1 MRITSTKNA
10 GYNSLPEIAA
20 APKNYY
26 QNLLY
31 PQKIYDLRY
40 AYFISIIMKKSRV
53 DAAAAAVKSKAVA
66 PKPNPRWGREEE
78 TEIFAKKVRLF
89 RQGKIS
95 DDDFRRFRLQHG
107 AYGSRLRMDYSMV
120 RIKVPGGEMTPEQIE
135 KIASLS
141 EAFSIGSAH
150 VSTRQNIQL
159 HWVQLEDVS
168 EVMRGLVEVG
178 LTTREACGNTVR
190 NVMCS
195 HFAGVCPSEAFDATP
210 YAKAIARF
218 LLRNPMCQNLPRK
231 FKINFACCDSHGLVR
246 IADIGLV
253 PAVKKVPLSSSPS
266 STQKTTEE
274 NERSDT
280 IRGFKIYLGG
290 GLGAASF
297 IGHLLEDFTP
307 EERILATCMATIR
320 LFDRHGN
327 RENMARN
334 RMRYLVHEMGWEKF
348 QRMVLKERSIVE
360 MTTSYSTEQLFDVKS
375 HEDTGLVLQQQQ
387 QQQQQSNASASRI
400 MVAATNTRPTKLPM
414 LNGNIT
420 KDSPAFDRWLHTNA
434 VPQKQE
440 RYFTVFITLGAGDIT
455 ASQLRVLASAIRDY
469 SAEGV
474 ARNTPQQNFALR
486 YVRETDLPNLYERL
500 ASAGL
505 SNPGALTIASAVG
518 CSGTT
523 SCNLAITNSHRLA
536 KEVQRK
542 FLELRLD
549 TDDSLRDATI
559 KISGCPNSCGQHE
572 IATIGFFGGATRMN
586 NTMTPTYTMLFG
598 GSAGEAGELGRAIM
612 RVPAKRVID
621 TTLKIIELY
630 KNERGQVEVATAA
643 SPSGGLGDG
652 DKDDDDDSEEK
663 NYHQY
668 ETLHQWII
676 RLVKG
681 QGSGSIKNIE
691 DMKAALTEVTQ
702 LPSPEQNSDA
712 YQDYGSDSRFTAKTA
727 RGECAA

>member
-1 MRITSTKNA
+1 
-10 GYNSLPEIAA
+10 
-20 APKNYY
+20 
-26 QNLLY
+26 
-31 PQKIYDLRY
+31 
-40 AYFISIIMKKSRV
+40 MKKLKVTAS
-53 DAAAAAVKSKAVA
+53 AVKSKSAA

-78 TEIFAKKVRLF
+78 TEIFAKNVRLF

-95 DDDFRRFRLQHG
+95 EDDFRRFRLQHG

-120 RIKVPGGEMTPEQIE
+120 RIKVPGGEITPEQIE

-195 HFAGVCPSEAFDATP
+195 HFSGVCPSEAFDVTP

-231 FKINFACCDSHGLVR
+231 FKINFSCCDSHGLVR
-246 IADIGLV
+246 VADIGLV
-253 PAVKKVPLSSSPS
+253 PIVKKSPS
-266 STQKTTEE
+266 ETTTRMKTENPEE
-274 NERSDT
+274 E

-307 EERILATCMATIR
+307 EDRLLATCMATIR

-348 QRMVLKERSIVE
+348 QKMVLKERSIVE
-360 MTTSYSTEQLFDVKS
+360 MTTSYLTKQLFDVKS
-375 HEDTGLVLQQQQ
+375 HEDTRQLPKPSGRVTT
-387 QQQQQSNASASRI
+387 
-400 MVAATNTRPTKLPM
+400 MTKLPM
-414 LNGNIT
+414 LKGNVT
-420 KDSPAFDRWLHTNA
+420 KDSPGFERWLHTNA
-434 VPQKQE
+434 VRQKQE
-440 RYFTVFITLGAGDIT
+440 GYFTAFVTLGAGDIT
-455 ASQLRVLASAIRDY
+455 ASQLRTLASVIRDY

-474 ARNTPQQNFALR
+474 ARNTPQQNFAIR
-486 YVRETDLPNLYERL
+486 YVRETDLTNLYEKL
-500 ASAGL
+500 TSAGL
-505 SNPGALTIASAVG
+505 ANPGALTIASAVG

-542 FLELRLD
+542 FLELGLD
-549 TDDSLRDATI
+549 VDDTLRDATI

-572 IATIGFFGGATRMN
+572 IATIGFFGGAARVN

-598 GSAGEAGELGRAIM
+598 GSAGEAGELGRSLM

-630 KNERGQVEVATAA
+630 KNEREVAGSTA
-643 SPSGGLGDG
+643 GN
-652 DKDDDDDSEEK
+652 SEEQ
-663 NYHQY
+663 YHDSRY

-691 DMKAALTEVTQ
+691 DMKAALAQVVQ
-702 LPSPEQNSDA
+702 LPSPQQEPDA
-712 YQDYGSDSRFTAKTA
+712 YRDYGSDSHFTAKTA

>member
-1 MRITSTKNA
+1 
-10 GYNSLPEIAA
+10 
-20 APKNYY
+20 
-26 QNLLY
+26 
-31 PQKIYDLRY
+31 
-40 AYFISIIMKKSRV
+40 MKKSRV
-53 DAAAAAVKSKAVA
+53 AAVNSKPS

-78 TEIFAKKVRLF
+78 TEIFAKNVRLF

-120 RIKVPGGEMTPEQIE
+120 RIKVPGGEITPEQLD

-195 HFAGVCPSEAFDATP
+195 HFAGVCPREAFDATP

-231 FKINFACCDSHGLVR
+231 FKINFSCCDDHGLVR
-246 IADIGLV
+246 VADIGLV
-253 PAVKKVPLSSSPS
+253 PTVKKLSSSSS
-266 STQKTTEE
+266 STMTTTENSGE
-274 NERSDT
+274 T

-297 IGHLLEDFTP
+297 IGHLLEEFTP
-307 EERILATCMATIR
+307 EHRLLATCMATIR

-334 RMRYLVHEMGWEKF
+334 RMRYLVHEMGWERF
-348 QRMVLKERSIVE
+348 QKMVLKERSIVE

-375 HEDTGLVLQQQQ
+375 HEDIRQLPK
-387 QQQQQSNASASRI
+387 ASGTI
-400 MVAATNTRPTKLPM
+400 TTMTKLPM
-414 LNGNIT
+414 LNVNVT
-420 KDSPAFDRWLHTNA
+420 KDSPGFDRWLHTNA

-440 RYFTVFITLGAGDIT
+440 GYFTAFITLGAGDIT

-469 SAEGV
+469 SAESV

-486 YVRETDLPNLYERL
+486 YVRETDLPNLYEKL

-505 SNPGALTIASAVG
+505 ANPGALTIASAVG

-542 FLELRLD
+542 FLELGLD
-549 TDDSLRDATI
+549 IDDSLRDATI

-598 GSAGEAGELGRAIM
+598 GSAGEAGELGRAVM

-630 KNERGQVEVATAA
+630 KNERTTATTA
-643 SPSGGLGDG
+643 GGDG
-652 DKDDDDDSEEK
+652 DDDDH
-663 NYHQY
+663 HQ
-668 ETLHQWII
+668 ESLHQWII
-676 RLVKG
+676 RLIKG
-681 QGSGSIKNIE
+681 QGSGSIKNLE
-691 DMKAALTEVTQ
+691 DIKAALAQVIQ
-702 LPSPEQNSDA
+702 LPSPQHDSDA
-712 YQDYGSDSRFTAKTA
+712 YRDYGSDSNFTAKTA

>member
-1 MRITSTKNA
+1 
-10 GYNSLPEIAA
+10 
-20 APKNYY
+20 
-26 QNLLY
+26 
-31 PQKIYDLRY
+31 
-40 AYFISIIMKKSRV
+40 MKKSRV
-53 DAAAAAVKSKAVA
+53 AAVNSKPS

-78 TEIFAKKVRLF
+78 TELFAKNVRLF

-120 RIKVPGGEMTPEQIE
+120 RIKVPGGEITPEQLE

-195 HFAGVCPSEAFDATP
+195 HFAGVCPREAFDATP

-231 FKINFACCDSHGLVR
+231 FKINFSCCDDHGLVR
-246 IADIGLV
+246 VADIGLV
-253 PAVKKVPLSSSPS
+253 PTVKKLSSSSS
-266 STQKTTEE
+266 STMTTTENSGE
-274 NERSDT
+274 T

-297 IGHLLEDFTP
+297 IGHLLEEFTP
-307 EERILATCMATIR
+307 EHRLLATCMATIR

-334 RMRYLVHEMGWEKF
+334 RMRYLVHEMGWERF
-348 QRMVLKERSIVE
+348 QKMVLKERSIVE

-375 HEDTGLVLQQQQ
+375 HEDIRQLPK
-387 QQQQQSNASASRI
+387 ASGTI
-400 MVAATNTRPTKLPM
+400 TTMTKLPM
-414 LNGNIT
+414 LNVNVT
-420 KDSPAFDRWLHTNA
+420 KDSPGFDRWLHTNA

-440 RYFTVFITLGAGDIT
+440 GYFTAFITLGAGDIT

-469 SAEGV
+469 SAESV

-486 YVRETDLPNLYERL
+486 YVRETDLPNLYEKL

-505 SNPGALTIASAVG
+505 ANPGALTIASAVG

-542 FLELRLD
+542 FLELGID
-549 TDDSLRDATI
+549 IDDSLRDATI

-598 GSAGEAGELGRAIM
+598 GSAGEAGELGRAVM

-630 KNERGQVEVATAA
+630 KNERATATTA
-643 SPSGGLGDG
+643 GGDG
-652 DKDDDDDSEEK
+652 DDDHHH
-663 NYHQY
+663 HQ
-668 ETLHQWII
+668 ESLHQWII
-676 RLVKG
+676 RLIKG
-681 QGSGSIKNIE
+681 QGSGSIKNLE
-691 DMKAALTEVTQ
+691 DIKAALAQVIQ
-702 LPSPEQNSDA
+702 LPSPQHDSDA
-712 YQDYGSDSRFTAKTA
+712 YRDYGSDSNFTAKTA

>member
-1 MRITSTKNA
+1 
-10 GYNSLPEIAA
+10 
-20 APKNYY
+20 
-26 QNLLY
+26 
-31 PQKIYDLRY
+31 
-40 AYFISIIMKKSRV
+40 
-53 DAAAAAVKSKAVA
+53 
-66 PKPNPRWGREEE
+66 
-78 TEIFAKKVRLF
+78 
-89 RQGKIS
+89 
-95 DDDFRRFRLQHG
+95 
-107 AYGSRLRMDYSMV
+107 MDYSMV
-120 RIKVPGGEMTPEQIE
+120 RIKVPGGEITPEQLE

-195 HFAGVCPSEAFDATP
+195 HFSGVCPSEAFDATP

-231 FKINFACCDSHGLVR
+231 FKINFSCCDSHGLVR
-246 IADIGLV
+246 VADIGLV
-253 PAVKKVPLSSSPS
+253 PTVKKSSSEM
-266 STQKTTEE
+266 TTTTTTKAE
-274 NERSDT
+274 NTVET

-297 IGHLLEDFTP
+297 IGHLLEEITP
-307 EERILATCMATIR
+307 EDRLLATCMATIR

-334 RMRYLVHEMGWEKF
+334 RMRYLVHEMGWERF

-360 MTTSYSTEQLFDVKS
+360 MTTSYLTEQLFDVKS
-375 HEDTGLVLQQQQ
+375 HEDTRQLPKSSG
-387 QQQQQSNASASRI
+387 R
-400 MVAATNTRPTKLPM
+400 MTTMTKLPM
-414 LNGNIT
+414 LNVNVT
-420 KDSPAFDRWLHTNA
+420 KDSPGFERWLHTNA

-440 RYFTVFITLGAGDIT
+440 GYFTAFVTLGAGDIT
-455 ASQLRVLASAIRDY
+455 ASQLRILASVIRDY

-486 YVRETDLPNLYERL
+486 YVRETDLPNIYEKL
-500 ASAGL
+500 SSAGL
-505 SNPGALTIASAVG
+505 ANPGALTIASAVG

-536 KEVQRK
+536 KEVQRR
-542 FLELRLD
+542 FLELGLD
-549 TDDSLRDATI
+549 VDDSLRDATI

-598 GSAGEAGELGRAIM
+598 GSAGEAGELGRSVM

-621 TTLKIIELY
+621 TTLKIIDLY
-630 KNERGQVEVATAA
+630 RNEREAAAA
-643 SPSGGLGDG
+643 STPSSGEEHHHDG
-652 DKDDDDDSEEK
+652 RD
-663 NYHQY
+663 

-676 RLVKG
+676 RLIKG

-691 DMKAALTEVTQ
+691 DMKAALAQVVQ
-702 LPSPEQNSDA
+702 LSSPQQEPDA
-712 YQDYGSDSRFTAKTA
+712 YRDYGSDSHFTAKTA

>member
-1 MRITSTKNA
+1 
-10 GYNSLPEIAA
+10 
-20 APKNYY
+20 
-26 QNLLY
+26 
-31 PQKIYDLRY
+31 
-40 AYFISIIMKKSRV
+40 MKKSRV
-53 DAAAAAVKSKAVA
+53 AAVNSKPS

-78 TEIFAKKVRLF
+78 TEIFAKNVRLF

-95 DDDFRRFRLQHG
+95 ADDFRRFRLQHG

-120 RIKVPGGEMTPEQIE
+120 RIKVPGGEITPDQLE

-190 NVMCS
+190 NVICS
-195 HFAGVCPSEAFDATP
+195 HFAGVCPREAFDATP
-210 YAKAIARF
+210 YAKAIAKF

-231 FKINFACCDSHGLVR
+231 FKINFSCCDGHGLVR
-246 IADIGLV
+246 VADIGLV
-253 PAVKKVPLSSSPS
+253 PTVKKLSSSS
-266 STQKTTEE
+266 SITTTENNGE
-274 NERSDT
+274 T

-297 IGHLLEDFTP
+297 IGHLLEEFTP
-307 EERILATCMATIR
+307 EHRLLATCMATIR

-334 RMRYLVHEMGWEKF
+334 RMRYLVHEMGWERF
-348 QRMVLKERSIVE
+348 QKMVLKERSIVE

-375 HEDTGLVLQQQQ
+375 HEDIRQLPK
-387 QQQQQSNASASRI
+387 ASGTI
-400 MVAATNTRPTKLPM
+400 TTMTKLPM
-414 LNGNIT
+414 LNVNVT
-420 KDSPAFDRWLHTNA
+420 KDSPGFDRWLHTNA

-440 RYFTVFITLGAGDIT
+440 GYFTAFITLGAGDIT

-486 YVRETDLPNLYERL
+486 YVRETDLPNLYEKL

-505 SNPGALTIASAVG
+505 ANPGALTIASAVG

-542 FLELRLD
+542 FLELGLD
-549 TDDSLRDATI
+549 VDDSLRDATI

-598 GSAGEAGELGRAIM
+598 GSAGEAGELGRAVM

-630 KNERGQVEVATAA
+630 KNERATATTA
-643 SPSGGLGDG
+643 GGDG
-652 DKDDDDDSEEK
+652 GDDDHHHNES
-663 NYHQY
+663 
-668 ETLHQWII
+668 LHQWII
-676 RLVKG
+676 RLIKG
-681 QGSGSIKNIE
+681 QGSGSIKNLE
-691 DMKAALTEVTQ
+691 DIKAALAQVIQ
-702 LPSPEQNSDA
+702 LPSPQHDSDA
-712 YQDYGSDSRFTAKTA
+712 YRDYGSDSNFTAKTA